1 MNKKN
6 DYRAR
11 LNKLNYNV
19 KKIYNHIKKNNNNE
33 IDMKKTL
40 DALNNEYYE
49 LLLDYT
55 ELKKYKQK
63 YDDDDD
69 DDKLINFENKIK
81 EIEEQIDKLKKIILN
96 IRNVVTKKLDEIDN
110 SHKKTIQDLK
120 DELDNKNNII
130 NKFKELIYDEKT
142 ENEAD
147 CYKHK
152 KKK

>member
-63 YDDDDD
+63 YDDD

>member
-69 DDKLINFENKIK
+69 DKLINFENKIK
-81 EIEEQIDKLKKIILN
+81 EIEEQIDKLKK
-96 IRNVVTKKLDEIDN
+96 
-110 SHKKTIQDLK
+110 
-120 DELDNKNNII
+120 NNI
-130 NKFKELIYDEKT
+130 K
-142 ENEAD
+142 
-147 CYKHK
+147 YKKCSH
-152 KKK
+152 